1 MPDKLTPTQR
11 AALLVLMAS
20 PTGKMSNNELDEVAH
35 FRLHGQE
42 RKPLNK
48 AGWVETDEKA
58 TPHVHELTD
67 AGMKWCVEE
76 LKTRAPERAGSPLV
90 GALYAVLAGLD
101 RHLERTGS
109 SLSAL
114 FQGAEKHGAPADTE
128 SQIRAAYRGLARE
141 PGGWVSM
148 ADLRDRLGDIS
159 SSDIETALKQMIRK
173 PGVMLIPEADQA
185 SLKPRDR
192 QAAVR
197 IGGEFK
203 DLLAIEG
210 Q

>member
-1 MPDKLTPTQR
+1 MSDKLTPTQR

-20 PTGKMSNNELDEVAH
+20 PTRKMSNNDLFEVAH

-48 AGWVETDEKA
+48 AGWVETDETA
-58 TPHVHELTD
+58 TPHVHALTE
-67 AGMKWCVEE
+67 AGMRRCVEE
-76 LKTRAPERAGSPLV
+76 LKTPAPERAGSPLV
-90 GALYAVLAGLD
+90 GALYAVLGGLD
-101 RHLERTGS
+101 RHLHRTGY
-109 SLSAL
+109 SLSAI
-114 FQGAEKHGAPADTE
+114 FQGEEKDAAPADTE
-128 SQIRAAYRGLARE
+128 SLIRTAYRGLARE

-148 ADLRDRLGDIS
+148 ADLRDKLGEVPS
-159 SSDIETALKQMIRK
+159 VAIETALRQMIRK

-185 SLKPRDR
+185 SLRPRDR

-197 IGGEFK
+197 IGGEYK

-210 Q
+210 L